1 MKKPGNSM
9 LFRNMQI
16 NTRANTLKSRK
27 RKSRVESEAV
37 IFFIISFVELFVK
50 ALHDITLIKI
60 NEIKENKVKP
70 DK

>member
-37 IFFIISFVELFVK
+37 ILFIISFVELFVK

>member
-1 MKKPGNSM
+1 M
-9 LFRNMQI
+9 LFRNRQI

-60 NEIKENKVKP
+60 KMK
-70 DK
+70 